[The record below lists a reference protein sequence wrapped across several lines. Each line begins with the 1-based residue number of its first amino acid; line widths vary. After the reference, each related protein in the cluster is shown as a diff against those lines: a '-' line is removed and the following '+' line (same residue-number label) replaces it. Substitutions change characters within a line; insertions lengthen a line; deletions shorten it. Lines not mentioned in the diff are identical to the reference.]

1 MPATGPVILFI
12 NLGIDLINLMAI
24 DVLIPSICMSLL
36 TQAQI
41 MGWRDGL
48 VGKVLAVQ
56 ARGSEF
62 NPWNQFYKEGA
73 RWHKL
78 VISEGQAETGLNI

>member
-12 NLGIDLINLMAI
+12 NMGIDLINLMAI
-24 DVLIPSICMSLL
+24 DVLIPRVCMSLL
-36 TQAQI
+36 TQAPV

-48 VGKVLAVQ
+48 VGKVLVVQ

-62 NPWNQFYKEGA
+62 NPWNQA
-73 RWHKL
+73 
-78 VISEGQAETGLNI
+78 